1 MADYIPRSSLDAPKK
16 EELRERKKLEAVVSE
31 APKPKKKTL
40 WDKVKEQFINEDRNS
55 IGEYLILDVIVPA
68 IKKTLQETVNNGV
81 DMLLY
86 GETTGRRN
94 SNLPANRV
102 SYRNYYDNRAN
113 DRYSAP
119 RPSAY
124 GYEEIVFASRGD
136 AEAVKYRMQEII
148 DQYQVVRVADYLEL
162 SDRPSGYT
170 DNNYGWTT
178 DQWYDVR
185 IIRDRSGGY
194 FLDLPRPVALD

>member
-16 EELRERKKLEAVVSE
+16 EELHERKKLEAVVSE
-31 APKPKKKTL
+31 TPKPKKKTL

-86 GETTGRRN
+86 GESSNRRS

-119 RPSAY
+119 RPSQGY
-124 GYEEIVFASRGD
+124 GFDEVVFGSRGD

-162 SDRPSGYT
+162 SDRPSNYT
-170 DNNYGWTT
+170 DNNYGWTSM
-178 DQWYDVR
+178 DDVR

-194 FLDLPRPVALD
+194 YLDLPRPMSLD